1 MNVNELLQ
9 IAMLKMASRI
19 TDWRK
24 EREGGGSCIPPKML
38 LQIHDELV
46 FELVANEADVE
57 KLKATVIRCCTEEC
71 VEELQLKVP

>member
-1 MNVNELLQ
+1 
-9 IAMLKMASRI
+9 MASRI

-24 EREGGGSCIPPKML
+24 EGNSSTSIPPKML

-46 FELVANEADVE
+46 FELKANKEDVE
-57 KLKATVIRCCTEEC
+57 NLKDIVIRCCTEEC

>member
-1 MNVNELLQ
+1 
-9 IAMLKMASRI
+9 MLKMASRI

-24 EREGGGSCIPPKML
+24 EADAGTGVPPKLL

-46 FELVANEADVE
+46 FELMANEADVE
-57 KLKATVIRCCTEEC
+57 KLKTTVKRCCTEDC

>member
-1 MNVNELLQ
+1 
-9 IAMLKMASRI
+9 MLKMASRI

-24 EREGGGSCIPPKML
+24 EDVPDGGTGIPPKLL

-46 FELVANEADVE
+46 FELMANEADVQ
-57 KLKATVIRCCTEEC
+57 KLKLTVIRCCTEEC

>member
-1 MNVNELLQ
+1 
-9 IAMLKMASRI
+9 MLKMASRI

-24 EREGGGSCIPPKML
+24 EGNGGTSIPPKML

-46 FELVANEADVE
+46 FELIANEAEVE
-57 KLKATVIRCCTEEC
+57 HLKATVIRCCTEEC